1 MFFSIS
7 ILSMFNGALKIQV
20 LALAVMMLFSVSSI
34 ADTEGDRLLGFWFT
48 EDDTA
53 TVQVYLEGGEYFGRI
68 IVLKEPLYPAGHE
81 SGLEGQP
88 KVDRNNPE
96 SEKQAQ
102 SIVGLNM
109 LRDLVYAGNNKWKKG
124 KIYDPSSGKDYDCK
138 ITLKVD
144 GTLSVKGYIG
154 FSLFG
159 RTTIWRRTTAPND
172 S

>member
-20 LALAVMMLFSVSSI
+20 LALAAMMLFSVSSI
-34 ADTEGDRLLGFWFT
+34 ADTEGARLLGFWFT

-53 TVQVYLEGGEYFGRI
+53 TVQVYLEGDEYFGRI
-68 IVLKEPLYPAGHE
+68 VALKEPLYPAGHE

-96 SEKQAQ
+96 SGKQAQ

-109 LRDLVYAGNNKWKKG
+109 LRNFAYVGNNKWKKG
-124 KIYDPSSGKDYDCK
+124 KIYDPSNGKDYDYK

-144 GTLSVKGYIG
+144 GTLSVRGYIG
-154 FSLFG
+154 LSLFG